1 MARRFVDCCAMFEH
15 HFIVRGHDVIRHA
28 QHYLSG
34 LLGTQRR
41 KNIERIE
48 ADVAE
53 SDYQG
58 MQQFLSDSP
67 WDHAAV
73 MRQVGEEAEEVLGG
87 TAQTALYVDET
98 SFVKKGNASVGVQRQ
113 YCGRLGKLENCQVGV
128 FASLGCKR
136 RAALVDF
143 RLFLPESWVEDSA
156 RCAKA
161 KVPEA
166 HRHHRTKTELALEMV
181 VAARARGST
190 HQWVGGDEV
199 YGNNQAFV
207 GALENM
213 GEVFLMDVASNLRVW
228 ERDPRP
234 QVPSDSGQRGRPCR
248 RARASR
254 SGVKAEKVE
263 TLTARVFA
271 SEARKVAIRD
281 ADKGALS
288 ARVWVR
294 NVWVWDGKSTDA
306 RRRLLIVREE
316 ADGTFKYSLS
326 NAPADTSWERLAYM
340 QAQRFWIERCFQDAK
355 SELGMAQYELRG
367 WTGWH
372 HHMALVCLALL
383 FLLKER
389 HRAKASIPLLS
400 ARDIVE
406 LLAVYLPRRPRRRN
420 RSLAPDST
428 PPRRAATRHR
438 PPAPPRPPPS
448 EKTRH
453 PKANKVELV

>member
-1 MARRFVDCCAMFEH
+1 
-15 HFIVRGHDVIRHA
+15 
-28 QHYLSG
+28 
-34 LLGTQRR
+34 
-41 KNIERIE
+41 
-48 ADVAE
+48 
-53 SDYQG
+53 
-58 MQQFLSDSP
+58 
-67 WDHAAV
+67 
-73 MRQVGEEAEEVLGG
+73 
-87 TAQTALYVDET
+87 
-98 SFVKKGNASVGVQRQ
+98 
-113 YCGRLGKLENCQVGV
+113 
-128 FASLGCKR
+128 
-136 RAALVDF
+136 
-143 RLFLPESWVEDSA
+143 
-156 RCAKA
+156 
-161 KVPEA
+161 
-166 HRHHRTKTELALEMV
+166 
-181 VAARARGST
+181 
-190 HQWVGGDEV
+190 
-199 YGNNQAFV
+199 
-207 GALENM
+207 M

-355 SELGMAQYELRG
+355 NELGMAQYELRG